1 MEIEEHIKVSRVSYL
16 GHLLDIYFIVQAMEL
31 QYIEAETRAKSK
43 YLNND
48 SKEQA
53 IIEQGIEMQRNVLD
67 LQAQLA
73 SFNDD
78 LDILLAR
85 K

>member
-1 MEIEEHIKVSRVSYL
+1 LIFFL
-16 GHLLDIYFIVQAMEL
+16 IVQAMEL

>member
-1 MEIEEHIKVSRVSYL
+1 LIFFL
-16 GHLLDIYFIVQAMEL
+16 IVQAMEL

-67 LQAQLA
+67 LHPKTEFSSFCVIA
-73 SFNDD
+73 ST
-78 LDILLAR
+78 ITLLYR
-85 K
+85 KLPLLT